1 MQLYQPDSKT
11 DHNESFNLL
20 LGSCLF
26 STYKYMY
33 LKKKK
38 GDKNRYNFE
47 KRQKFKSWA
56 LFIGMSVP
64 SFIHFQK
71 LNF

>member
-38 GDKNRYNFE
+38 GIKTGTILKKGKNFNLGPCLLGCLCHLLST
-47 KRQKFKSWA
+47 FKS
-56 LFIGMSVP
+56 
-64 SFIHFQK
+64 
-71 LNF
+71 